1 MTLSK
6 SYCLILVMALLVPA
20 MVQQEDF
27 ARINNEVLLKPDYD
41 SKDITE
47 RRKFIEIYRSG
58 DFSLRNCT
66 LVNNL
71 GTFRV
76 DFNKNPSSSIEYFA
90 VKEKETLDRDFKL
103 VNSKGIL
110 WAREM
115 PLGLVDGV
123 ALICG
128 GGIVDYV
135 CWGEG
140 GVGPNGS
147 LHDQAVA
154 S

>member
-20 MVQQEDF
+20 MAQQEDF
-27 ARINNEVLLKPDYD
+27 ARINEVLLKPDYD

-140 GVGPNGS
+140 GVGPNGRLS
-147 LHDQAVA
+147 
-154 S
+154 SRSGRG